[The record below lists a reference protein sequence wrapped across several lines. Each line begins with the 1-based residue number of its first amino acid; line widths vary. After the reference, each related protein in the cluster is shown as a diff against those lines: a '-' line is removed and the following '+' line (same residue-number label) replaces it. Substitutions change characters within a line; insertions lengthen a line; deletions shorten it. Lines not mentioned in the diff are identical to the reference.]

1 MTLKEAITLALD
13 FERKVRDHYFRFAKA
28 IQDPA
33 GEARLR
39 DARRRGA
46 GARRL
51 PRVLPGR
58 VAKSGK
64 VPNVPLKSVL
74 PKGKKWIGEAQR
86 KLQARPGKRT
96 AAANEIEALK
106 MALQYEKDADGFY
119 RKFVAELPEGDRAM
133 FTKFLEIEDG
143 HLELVQAQLDSVQG
157 AGFWFD
163 TMEFRLESGVA
174 PRARQ

>member
-1 MTLKEAITLALD
+1 MTLQESITIALD

-28 IQDPA
+28 IQDPQ
-33 GEARLR
+33 G
-39 DARRRGA
+39 RRVFEMLGA
-46 GARRL
+46 EEQGHVDYL
-51 PRVLPGR
+51 EFCYSEWQ
-58 VAKSGK
+58 KSGQIPT
-64 VPNVPLKSVL
+64 VALKSVL
-74 PKGKKWIGEAQR
+74 PKGKKWIGDAAK

-119 RKFVAELPEGDRAM
+119 RKFVAELPENDRAM

-163 TMEFRLESGVA
+163 TMEFRLETE
-174 PRARQ
+174 

>member
-1 MTLKEAITLALD
+1 MTLKDAITLALD

-28 IQDPA
+28 IEDPQ
-33 GEARLR
+33 G
-39 DARRRGA
+39 RRVFEMLGA
-46 GARRL
+46 EEQGHVDYL
-51 PRVLPGR
+51 EFCHSEWM
-58 VAKSGK
+58 KSGK
-64 VPNVPLKSVL
+64 VPNVPIKSVL
-74 PKGKKWIGEAQR
+74 PKGKTWIGEAQK

-119 RKFVAELPEGDRAM
+119 RKFVAELPETDRAM

-157 AGFWFD
+157 SGFWFD
-163 TMEFRLESGVA
+163 TMEFRLELE
-174 PRARQ
+174 

>member
-1 MTLKEAITLALD
+1 MTLTEAITLALD
-13 FERKVRDHYFRFAKA
+13 FERKVRDHYFRFAKS
-28 IQDPA
+28 IQDPQ
-33 GEARLR
+33 GR
-39 DARRRGA
+39 
-46 GARRL
+46 
-51 PRVLPGR
+51 RVLEMLGAEEQGH
-58 VAKSGK
+58 VDYLEFCQADWKKSGK
-64 VPNVPLKSVL
+64 VPNIPLKTVL
-74 PKGKKWIGEAQR
+74 PKGKKWIGEAQK

-119 RKFVAELPEGDRAM
+119 RQFVRELPESDRGM

-163 TMEFRLESGVA
+163 TMEFRLEA
-174 PRARQ
+174 E

>member
-1 MTLKEAITLALD
+1 MTLKEAITVALD

-33 GEARLR
+33 G
-39 DARRRGA
+39 RRVMEMLGA
-46 GARRL
+46 EEQGHVDYL
-51 PRVLPGR
+51 EYCQ
-58 VAKSGK
+58 KEWTKTGK
-64 VPNVPLKSVL
+64 VPDVPLKSVL
-74 PKGKKWIGEAQR
+74 PKGKKWIADAQK

-96 AAANEIEALK
+96 AAADEVEALR

-119 RKFVAELPEGDRAM
+119 RKFVAELPEQDRAM

-143 HLELVQAQLDSVQG
+143 HLELVQAQLDAVQG

-163 TMEFRLESGVA
+163 SMEFRLENE
-174 PRARQ
+174 